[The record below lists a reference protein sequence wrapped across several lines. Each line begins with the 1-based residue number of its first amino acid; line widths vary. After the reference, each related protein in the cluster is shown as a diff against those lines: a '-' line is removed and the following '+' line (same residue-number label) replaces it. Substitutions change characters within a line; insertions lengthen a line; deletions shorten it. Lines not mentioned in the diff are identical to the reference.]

1 MPIGIHTVPPL
12 LAAWLGLVALA
23 GYPPVSAALDAERFG
38 VTIRTMLSEGHHPFL
53 THHDLNAQRDVLA
66 SVYEQRQYQPLWV
79 PQGRPSRQ
87 ATLALQALRA
97 AAEDGLRADDY
108 EANRIIY
115 DLTDALTD
123 AGADAS
129 RWAQIDLALST
140 EVLRWVTHLHYGRI
154 EPRAAGF
161 NTPVMAPTHLDR
173 AAVLSRLA
181 DTEDL
186 RSVVSEIE
194 PPFQHYRLLKAAL
207 PRYRAL
213 AADSALTILPP
224 LPARSVAPGEP
235 FEGAPALRR
244 LLHALGDLEEVPASA
259 ASDFRLDP
267 ALVAAVKQFQRRHGL
282 RVDGTIGKATFAAL
296 TTPLAQRVRQIEL
309 TLERWR
315 WLPGFSTPPIIV
327 NIPQFRLFALR
338 TTEDAEADMLQMDV
352 IVGQTF
358 ARMRTPIFAADM
370 TYVVFRP
377 YWDVPYSIMSRELLP
392 EARAKPGYFA
402 SQNLEIV
409 RGAGDDARPVA
420 VTPESLAALAAGE
433 LRLRQR
439 PGPDNALGLVKFM
452 LPNRYN
458 VYLHS
463 TPAID
468 LFNEPRRAFSHGCIR
483 VSDPVALAE
492 HVLRNTPGDWT
503 PEKIRAAM
511 NGTRTLRVN
520 LSEAIPVMI
529 LYATAVATQ
538 SGEIYFFEDLYE
550 HDTHLEA
557 LLEIKPVS
565 G

>member
-1 MPIGIHTVPPL
+1 
-12 LAAWLGLVALA
+12 
-23 GYPPVSAALDAERFG
+23 
-38 VTIRTMLSEGHHPFL
+38 
-53 THHDLNAQRDVLA
+53 
-66 SVYEQRQYQPLWV
+66 
-79 PQGRPSRQ
+79 
-87 ATLALQALRA
+87 
-97 AAEDGLRADDY
+97 
-108 EANRIIY
+108 
-115 DLTDALTD
+115 
-123 AGADAS
+123 
-129 RWAQIDLALST
+129 
-140 EVLRWVTHLHYGRI
+140 
-154 EPRAAGF
+154 
-161 NTPVMAPTHLDR
+161 
-173 AAVLSRLA
+173 
-181 DTEDL
+181 
-186 RSVVSEIE
+186 
-194 PPFQHYRLLKAAL
+194 
-207 PRYRAL
+207 
-213 AADSALTILPP
+213 
-224 LPARSVAPGEP
+224 
-235 FEGAPALRR
+235 
-244 LLHALGDLEEVPASA
+244 
-259 ASDFRLDP
+259 
-267 ALVAAVKQFQRRHGL
+267 
-282 RVDGTIGKATFAAL
+282 
-296 TTPLAQRVRQIEL
+296 
-309 TLERWR
+309 
-315 WLPGFSTPPIIV
+315 
-327 NIPQFRLFALR
+327 
-338 TTEDAEADMLQMDV
+338 MLQMDV

-550 HDTHLEA
+550 HDAHLEA